1 MAVTTAPNLPAMMPP
16 HSGAACST
24 VRTITTSATCCTCRS
39 GGVQRVRSNVVQVRK
54 GRRSCLRHLLR
65 LLFWFRSRA
74 RGGRC
79 DRPARAEGAAILASM
94 PRVYTKTGDD
104 GTTGLLYG
112 GRVSK
117 ADLVP
122 EACGTID
129 EAVAVLGLARAHAS
143 DPSLSDELLGL
154 QRELFVVGA
163 DLATNPD
170 ERAKLEPGVSLVS
183 PDMVARLESRIDE
196 LVEAHPLANAFIV
209 PGSNPAAAFLDLARG
224 TIRRAERRVVGLRE
238 TDAVVNDEALRYL
251 NRLSDALFVLARVAA
266 GEAEP
271 RSRTDEPPG

>member
-1 MAVTTAPNLPAMMPP
+1 
-16 HSGAACST
+16 
-24 VRTITTSATCCTCRS
+24 
-39 GGVQRVRSNVVQVRK
+39 
-54 GRRSCLRHLLR
+54 
-65 LLFWFRSRA
+65 
-74 RGGRC
+74 
-79 DRPARAEGAAILASM
+79 M
-94 PRVYTKTGDD
+94 PRIYTRTGDD

-129 EAVAVLGLARAHAS
+129 EVVAVLGLARAHS
-143 DPSLSDELLGL
+143 NDPSLSDELLGL

-170 ERAKLEPGVSLVS
+170 QRARLEPGVSRVS
-183 PDMVARLESRIDE
+183 PEMVARLESRIDE
-196 LVEAHPLANAFIV
+196 LVQAHPLANAFIV
-209 PGSNPAAAFLDLARG
+209 PGANPVSACLDLARS
-224 TIRRAERRVVGLRE
+224 TTRRAERRVVELRE
-238 TDAVVNDEALRYL
+238 SDVVVNEEAFRYL

-266 GEAEP
+266 GESEP

>member
-1 MAVTTAPNLPAMMPP
+1 
-16 HSGAACST
+16 
-24 VRTITTSATCCTCRS
+24 
-39 GGVQRVRSNVVQVRK
+39 
-54 GRRSCLRHLLR
+54 
-65 LLFWFRSRA
+65 
-74 RGGRC
+74 
-79 DRPARAEGAAILASM
+79 M
-94 PRVYTKTGDD
+94 PRIYTKTGDD

-129 EAVAVLGLARAHAS
+129 EAVALIGLARAHAR
-143 DPSLSDELLGL
+143 DEGLGDELLEL

-170 ERAKLEPGVSLVS
+170 GRSRLEPGVSLVS
-183 PDMVARLESRIDE
+183 PEMVTRLETRIDE
-196 LVEAHPLANAFIV
+196 LVTSHPLPNAFIV
-209 PGSNPAAAFLDLARG
+209 PGANPVSASLDVARSV
-224 TIRRAERRVVGLRE
+224 IRRAERRVVELRE
-238 TDAVVNDEALRYL
+238 SGGVVNEDAFLYL

-271 RSRTDEPPG
+271 ISRTE

>member
-1 MAVTTAPNLPAMMPP
+1 MHGP
-16 HSGAACST
+16 HDNHICHMLHMSF
-24 VRTITTSATCCTCRS
+24 R
-39 GGVQRVRSNVVQVRK
+39 GVQRVPSNVTQVWK

-65 LLFWFRSRA
+65 LLFGLRSRA
-74 RGGRC
+74 RAGRG

-94 PRVYTKTGDD
+94 PRIYTKTGDD

-122 EACGTID
+122 DACGTID

-143 DPSLSDELLGL
+143 DPSLSDELMGL

-170 ERAKLEPGVSLVS
+170 GRVKLEPGVSLVS

-209 PGSNPAAAFLDLARG
+209 PGANPVSAFIDLARA
-224 TIRRAERRVVGLRE
+224 TIRRAERRVVELRE
-238 TDAVVNDEALRYL
+238 SGAVVNEDAFRYL

-266 GEAEP
+266 GEVEP
-271 RSRTDEPPG
+271 RSRTDEPRG

>member
-1 MAVTTAPNLPAMMPP
+1 
-16 HSGAACST
+16 
-24 VRTITTSATCCTCRS
+24 
-39 GGVQRVRSNVVQVRK
+39 
-54 GRRSCLRHLLR
+54 
-65 LLFWFRSRA
+65 
-74 RGGRC
+74 
-79 DRPARAEGAAILASM
+79 M
-94 PRVYTKTGDD
+94 PRIYTKTGDD

-129 EAVAVLGLARAHAS
+129 EAVALIGLARAHAR
-143 DPSLSDELLGL
+143 DDGLGELLEL

-170 ERAKLEPGVSLVS
+170 GRSRLEPGVSLVS
-183 PDMVARLESRIDE
+183 PEMVARLETRIDE
-196 LVEAHPLANAFIV
+196 LVASHPLPNAFIV
-209 PGSNPAAAFLDLARG
+209 PGANPVSASLDVARSV
-224 TIRRAERRVVGLRE
+224 IRRAERRVVELRE
-238 TDAVVNDEALRYL
+238 SGGVVNEDAFRYL

-271 RSRTDEPPG
+271 ISRTE